1 MKVISIRKIRNQPSY
16 KLTIELE
23 DEEKNTF
30 LIVGMNRFF
39 EETGMKVK
47 ALSVKDELS
56 ALARSSKTHEIND
69 KEENLFLGIAV
80 NSILADK
87 VGIKYKLPKELLV
100 DLTYL
105 KKNPED
111 QKE

>member
-1 MKVISIRKIRNQPSY
+1 MKVISIRKIKNQPSY
-16 KLTIELE
+16 KLTLELE
-23 DEEKNTF
+23 DEERNQL

-47 ALSVKDELS
+47 ALSVKDGLS
-56 ALARSSKTHEIND
+56 ALAENTKTHEMND
-69 KEENLFLGIAV
+69 EEESLFLGVAV

-87 VGIKYKLPKELLV
+87 VGIKYKLPKELL
-100 DLTYL
+100 
-105 KKNPED
+105 ED